1 MTTEQP
7 TAPSFNIARL
17 PIAQAFSW
25 LDHGFRLL
33 KAQPWTLLSS
43 VSWIL
48 LVSILLAQINSIGFA
63 LAALVWP
70 AMAFGMA
77 DVTQKI
83 RLQHQVHPLDVF
95 SGFNANHRTRL
106 LTLGVLLAILPA
118 MLCVVMQRPEVKEAW
133 ALYKSILTPEKQA
146 EIFSAGF
153 ANLPQIQAT
162 LTAEFSSKPILE
174 QALNLSSLL
183 LLANVALMLLAVYS
197 PMFVVWQNTS
207 APRALLLS
215 ATTVLKNFL
224 PIFLL
229 LIIVSVGGLVGLTVV
244 ISVTQFIPLI
254 SIWALLAFAFMFSA
268 LVYCVIFASYHNI
281 IMTSLPLNAKK
292 SVAEPATEQ

>member
-63 LAALVWP
+63 LAALIWP

-83 RLQHQVHPLDVF
+83 RLQHQVQPLDVF
-95 SGFNANHRTRL
+95 SGFNVNHRTRL

-118 MLCVVMQRPEVKEAW
+118 ILSVAVQRPEFSEIW
-133 ALYKSILTPEKQA
+133 ALYKDILSTNKPAENFAEFQSSLSQMQA
-146 EIFSAGF
+146 TLESTFLSKPKLLQFAAWFELLLF
-153 ANLPQIQAT
+153 ANL
-162 LTAEFSSKPILE
+162 
-174 QALNLSSLL
+174 
-183 LLANVALMLLAVYS
+183 ALMLLAVYS

-224 PIFLL
+224 PIGLL

-244 ISVTQFIPLI
+244 VAVTQFIPLI

-292 SVAEPATEQ
+292 PVAEPATEQ